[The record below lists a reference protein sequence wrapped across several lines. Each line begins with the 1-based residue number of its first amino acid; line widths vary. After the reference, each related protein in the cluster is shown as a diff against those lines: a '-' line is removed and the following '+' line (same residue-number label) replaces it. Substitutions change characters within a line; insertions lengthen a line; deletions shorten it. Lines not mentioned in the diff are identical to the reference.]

1 MHTLQEN
8 LEIETLEL
16 KKAALRFRAINHS
29 LRQDMLRFLHKRGRV
44 TVTDVY
50 VKLNLE
56 QPVASTHL
64 AILRRANLVTTQR
77 EGKFI
82 FYSVNYQQLKHMHQI
97 AEKLIG

>member
-1 MHTLQEN
+1 
-8 LEIETLEL
+8 
-16 KKAALRFRAINHS
+16 
-29 LRQDMLRFLHKRGRV
+29 
-44 TVTDVY
+44 

-82 FYSVNYQQLKHMHQI
+82 FYSVNYQQLKHLHQI
-97 AEKLIG
+97 AERLIG